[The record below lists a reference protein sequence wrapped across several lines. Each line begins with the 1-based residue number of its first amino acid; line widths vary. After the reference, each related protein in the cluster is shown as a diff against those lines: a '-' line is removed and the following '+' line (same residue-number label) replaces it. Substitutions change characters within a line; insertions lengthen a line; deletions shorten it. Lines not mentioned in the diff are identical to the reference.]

1 VGLIDRLRGV
11 RMKDP
16 VRGIAQVVTCSA
28 PHDGDDRQ
36 PCRMELVVEAEGVP
50 ATPLSCDDDVE
61 RSRWPVPGAAL
72 PVTVDRADPRSFRV
86 EWAEVEPSREHGPRD
101 LLDE

>member
-28 PHDGDDRQ
+28 PHDGDELQR
-36 PCRMELVVEAEGVP
+36 CRMELVVEAEGVP
-50 ATPLSCDDDVE
+50 ATPLSCEDDVE

-72 PVTVDRADPRSFRV
+72 PVTVDRADPRRFRV
-86 EWAEVEPSREHGPRD
+86 EWDEVERSRGHAPD
-101 LLDE
+101 LTAEE